1 MTMTAEEVL
10 AEIGPVQEILDEHDG
25 VVTVLDT
32 SDGNIML
39 SLDGGCNGCS
49 STPMTAMQ
57 IYYSLKKLE
66 AINDVIFV
74 NGELPEYMRTF
85 IDQKMAKDP
94 LKTAQAMKRV
104 HNPKARL
111 FDHSSLSSFPMVC
124 GFAPNDT
131 FSPLMFIRA
140 EIAMTMQTNDSG
152 LGR

>member
-1 MTMTAEEVL
+1 MAMTAEEVL
-10 AEIGPVQEILDEHDG
+10 AEIGPVQDILDEHDG

-57 IYYSLKKLE
+57 IYYSLKKLD

-85 IDQKMAKDP
+85 IDQKMAKEASTTEQVD
-94 LKTAQAMKRV
+94 T
-104 HNPKARL
+104 
-111 FDHSSLSSFPMVC
+111 DSSQPR
-124 GFAPNDT
+124 G
-131 FSPLMFIRA
+131 
-140 EIAMTMQTNDSG
+140 EIV
-152 LGR
+152 